1 MALDLDKRWWMSL
14 YVEVE
19 VATQILSMIPARGS
33 SKSVPRKNIRSLAG
47 KPLIVWT
54 IETAL
59 ACPNLDRVIVSTD
72 DEEIAQIASDHG
84 AEVPFL
90 RPAELAQDDTPD
102 LPVYQHALSWLAE
115 HEGYCPDVIVWLR
128 PTVPLRAVEDVEC
141 AIEML
146 IRTGADCVRSICL
159 TEHHPYWMKRLDGD
173 RLVPFVDEIDESKY
187 YRRQLLPPVYRLNG
201 AVDVTWCKA
210 VMGKGLLYGGD
221 VRGYVM
227 PVERSIDLDSE
238 LDFALAELL
247 LRTREP

>member
-1 MALDLDKRWWMSL
+1 MR
-14 YVEVE
+14 
-19 VATQILSMIPARGS
+19 ILGIIPARGG
-33 SKSVPRKNIRSLAG
+33 SKSVPRKSIRSLAG

-54 IETAL
+54 IEVAL
-59 ACPNLDRVIVSTD
+59 ACPILDRVIVSTD
-72 DEEIAQIASDHG
+72 DEEIAQIVSDHG

-115 HEGYCPDVIVWLR
+115 HEDYHPDIVVWLR
-128 PTVPLRAVEDVEC
+128 PTAPLRTVQDVEA
-141 AIEML
+141 AIKLL
-146 IRTGADCVRSICL
+146 IKTGADCVRSVSPA
-159 TEHHPYWMKRLDGD
+159 EHHPYWMKRLDGD
-173 RLVPFVDEIDESKY
+173 RLVPFMDGIDENKY

-201 AVDVTWCKA
+201 AVDVTRCRT
-210 VMGKGLLYGGD
+210 VMEKGHLYSGD

-247 LRTREP
+247 LQMGEP